1 MKYVIMADGKGKRW
15 NNYDNIPK
23 HFVVINGEMVIQRV
37 VRLIRKFDKEADVI
51 ITSHD
56 PRYEIEG
63 ARRYEPMNNVLE
75 VDRFTEEL
83 IEDNMCFLYGDTYY
97 SEEAM
102 QMIVDTKVDDIQFFG
117 NGKSIV
123 AIKITD
129 SDLFRYHVQNVR
141 NLFLKGEIKQC
152 IGWQVYQSFLNLP
165 FDIKQV
171 VDKYIYIND
180 NTQDFNT
187 PDDLKSTGRI

>member
-23 HFVVINGEMVIQRV
+23 HFVIINGETVLSRV
-37 VRLIRKFDKEADVI
+37 VRLIRQYDTEADVI

-56 PRYEIEG
+56 QRYEVEG
-63 ARRYEPMNNVLE
+63 ARRYEPKNNVLE
-75 VDRFTEEL
+75 IDRFTEEL

-102 QMIVDTKVDDIQFFG
+102 QRIVNMKVDDIHFFG

-129 SDLFRYHVQNVR
+129 AELFRYHVNNVR
-141 NLFLKGEIKQC
+141 ELFLKGEINQC
-152 IGWQVYQSFLNLP
+152 IGWQVYQSFRGLP
-165 FDIKQV
+165 FGIKQV
-171 VDKYIYIND
+171 VDKYEYLSD
-180 NTQDFNT
+180 DTQDFNT
-187 PDDLKSTGRI
+187 PDDLQDVGRK